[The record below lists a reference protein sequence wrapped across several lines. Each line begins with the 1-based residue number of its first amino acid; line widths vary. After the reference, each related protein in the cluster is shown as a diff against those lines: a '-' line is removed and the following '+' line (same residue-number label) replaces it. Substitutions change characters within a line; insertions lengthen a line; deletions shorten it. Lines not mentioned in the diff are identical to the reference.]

1 MTMENV
7 EKDVISVY
15 SNKRESSLGLYI
27 CHFHGDVREK
37 NYYYQHLEIIIYPQE
52 KRLMN
57 Y

>member
-7 EKDVISVY
+7 EKDVIPVY

-27 CHFHGDVREK
+27 CHFHGDIREK

-52 KRLMN
+52 NRLMN